1 MGRTIVAKGMRAAA
15 MISAALA
22 IAGCG
27 GGGNVR
33 PDAPPPERVPDALAG
48 VEPVVFDSL
57 GYPFRQPLEAQV
69 TIAASTPDRIPS
81 FTEGDDAGRPSWAG
95 LHWREAARNPE
106 TATGGS
112 WAFAAATA

>member
-1 MGRTIVAKGMRAAA
+1 M
-15 MISAALA
+15 
-22 IAGCG
+22 
-27 GGGNVR
+27 
-33 PDAPPPERVPDALAG
+33 
-48 VEPVVFDSL
+48 
-57 GYPFRQPLEAQV
+57 